1 MNLFWR
7 EMKAHR
13 KSLIIWCIGMIL
25 LIASG
30 MGKYAGF
37 SSSGQS
43 MDELM
48 GAMPESL
55 KTITGM
61 GSFDLSLATGFY
73 GVLFLYMV
81 LLATVHAV
89 LLGATIISK
98 EERDKTAEFLFVKPV
113 SRTKVIVTK
122 MLAALTN
129 VLVLTVV
136 SAVTSLFMVGYYSD
150 GEPYIENVLVTII
163 GMLILQVLFL
173 GIGTM
178 VGASYKK
185 SGKAATL
192 SSAILL
198 LAFLLSVAVDLSDAL
213 DGVKYVTPFKYFEAD
228 QVMYGGGLDPVLVGV
243 SVVLVAILSAL
254 TLLFYRRRDLH
265 V

>member
-1 MNLFWR
+1 MNVYWR

-13 KSLIIWCIGMIL
+13 KALIMWCIGMVA

-55 KTITGM
+55 QTITGM

-122 MLAALTN
+122 MFAALTN
-129 VLVLTVV
+129 VLVLSVV
-136 SAVTSLFMVGYYSD
+136 SAITSLLMVGYYSD
-150 GEPYIENVLVTII
+150 GEPYIESILITIL

-173 GIGTM
+173 MIGMM
-178 VGASYKK
+178 VGAGYKK
-185 SGKAATL
+185 SGKAASL

-198 LAFLLSVAVDLSDAL
+198 LAFLLSVAVDLNDAL
-213 DGVKYVTPFKYFEAD
+213 EGLRYFTPFKYFEAD
-228 QVMYGGGLDPVLVGV
+228 QVMYGGGLEPVLVVV
-243 SVVLVAILSAL
+243 SVVLAVGLAVL
-254 TLLFYRRRDLH
+254 TLMFYKKRDLH